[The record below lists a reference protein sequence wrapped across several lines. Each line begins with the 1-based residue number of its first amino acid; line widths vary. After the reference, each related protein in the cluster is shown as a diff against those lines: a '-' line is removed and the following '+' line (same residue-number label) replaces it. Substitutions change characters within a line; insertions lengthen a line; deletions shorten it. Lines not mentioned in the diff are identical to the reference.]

1 MLTGKRA
8 FRKSSSVETMNA
20 ILNEDPPAAS
30 DIIRTIPPALQRVVH
45 RCLEKAS
52 ECRFQ
57 SASDLAFALDALS
70 DSAVSPSS
78 PDKTMLRK
86 PVTGSR
92 RIALSVGLLAVL
104 IVVTLAYLWF
114 RPEPVPRVSNYVRLT
129 HDGQPKSL
137 IGTDGTRLYLLMTTR
152 DYSGIAEMSVSGGE
166 PQKMPNLLPLK
177 MTILSLS
184 PDGSKLL
191 EVERQGNAN
200 HGPLFSMPV
209 LSGSLRRLADIE
221 GQSGA
226 WSPDG
231 KKLAYTKWNTLYV
244 ANADGTDPHKVLELK
259 DPSFVRAP
267 VWSPDGLRLRFP
279 LQQGIDLPNGRYWE
293 VSLDGTGLRQLFP
306 GWTKPPDSECCGS
319 WTADGRYFVFL
330 VHDQV
335 WAVQRES
342 RWFGMP
348 LKPIQLTSSP
358 TPLSDP
364 VPGADGKR
372 LFVVGRS
379 KLGELVQYDSK
390 SSKFVPFL
398 GGISAE
404 YVAFSKDAKWVAYTS
419 YPEGTLWCSR
429 LDGSERLQLSY
440 PPVYAMLPRW
450 SPDGQQIVFFE
461 GAAGKPYKLYV
472 VSPQGGSPRQ
482 LLPDDS
488 IPQTD
493 PTWSPDGAKIVF
505 GGVSNDANSVITVLD
520 GASHQLSTLP
530 GSKGLFSPRWS
541 PDGRYI
547 AALPGDSTKVLL
559 FDMSSQKWSELARGS
574 VGWEEWSK
582 DNQYIYFFD
591 YSGTGAIS
599 RVRLSDHKIE
609 RIADLRTLAP
619 TGYEG
624 SWFAITPDDVPM
636 LLRDIGTQ
644 DIYSLDWEVH

>member
-1 MLTGKRA
+1 
-8 FRKSSSVETMNA
+8 
-20 ILNEDPPAAS
+20 
-30 DIIRTIPPALQRVVH
+30 
-45 RCLEKAS
+45 
-52 ECRFQ
+52 
-57 SASDLAFALDALS
+57 
-70 DSAVSPSS
+70 
-78 PDKTMLRK
+78 
-86 PVTGSR
+86 
-92 RIALSVGLLAVL
+92 
-104 IVVTLAYLWF
+104 
-114 RPEPVPRVSNYVRLT
+114 
-129 HDGQPKSL
+129 
-137 IGTDGTRLYLLMTTR
+137 MTTR